1 MKRNFLFFITFI
13 TFIIIC
19 YCKKGEIHIQ
29 EEKNA
34 NNFKAGQMQAELLSF
49 VQVNKKKTSIKTKL
63 ENKIKK
69 SSNEK
74 INLNNKIEVKVIE
87 KKSNDPDISLQPK
100 IPSLK
105 QRKNNLYPI

>member
-34 NNFKAGQMQAELLSF
+34 ENFKAGNMQADLISF
-49 VQVNKKKTSIKTKL
+49 VQVNKKKTSIKEKL
-63 ENKIKK
+63 EKKIKK

-74 INLNNKIEVKVIE
+74 KNLKNKIEVKVIE
-87 KKSNDPDISLQPK
+87 KKSNEPDISLQPK
-100 IPSLK
+100 IPSFK

>member
-1 MKRNFLFFITFI
+1 MKRNFLFFISFI

-19 YCKKGEIHIQ
+19 FCKKGEIHIQ

-34 NNFKAGQMQAELLSF
+34 NNFIKA
-49 VQVNKKKTSIKTKL
+49 KL
-63 ENKIKK
+63 EKKIKK

-74 INLNNKIEVKVIE
+74 KNLKNKIEVKVIE
-87 KKSNDPDISLQPK
+87 KKSNEPDISLQPK
-100 IPSLK
+100 IPSFK

>member
-34 NNFKAGQMQAELLSF
+34 DNFRAGQKQAELLSF
-49 VQVNKKKTSIKTKL
+49 VQVNKKKTSIKAKL

-69 SSNEK
+69 SSIK
-74 INLNNKIEVKVIE
+74 KKNLKNKIEIEKLE
-87 KKSNDPDISLQPK
+87 KKSNDPDLSIQPK
-100 IPSLK
+100 IPTFK
-105 QRKNNLYPI
+105 QRKNNLYPF

>member
-19 YCKKGEIHIQ
+19 FCKKGEINIK

-34 NNFKAGQMQAELLSF
+34 DNFRAGQMQAELFSLI
-49 VQVNKKKTSIKTKL
+49 QVNKKKTSIKAKL
-63 ENKIKK
+63 EKKIKK

-74 INLNNKIEVKVIE
+74 KNLKNKIEVKVIE
-87 KKSNDPDISLQPK
+87 KKSNEPDISLQPK
-100 IPSLK
+100 IPSFK
-105 QRKNNLYPI
+105 QRKNNLYPF